1 MQEFDLIVIATHLD
15 TGGGRSITYNAHP
28 YTHPYTA
35 YFLNW
40 LLGFPFA

>member
-15 TGGGRSITYNAHP
+15 TGTVESITYNVHP

-35 YFLNW
+35 YFLNL
-40 LLGFPFA
+40 LLGLPFT